1 MKQDQASRTA
11 KFVSNGI
18 YWVSRQPELAVEV
31 PPVLRLYT
39 DAMTEQIN
47 PGQLLGS
54 SELEQFILLKQS
66 QVLQAASV
74 PGIYLHQV
82 LRKRCIESL
91 TRAVVNTGIQQV
103 VIIGAGYDTLS
114 LRLSSEQPRL
124 TVIELDHPATQRVKR
139 DAISRFHL
147 DIGASSFFPVDLSSQ
162 GLEAALCACPEFKAN
177 QPTLFIAEGLTMYL
191 TASRV
196 REMLQCIQSQN
207 ADSKFIFTYMEESA
221 PGRFHFQHERFTTSL
236 WLALQHEE
244 FTWGVRSTELPTFLA
259 ESQFQL
265 IENKTSRELR
275 QEFLTES
282 NRQATLA
289 TGENVALA
297 ASWDSGDC
305 SLLETKHA
313 DR

>member
-1 MKQDQASRTA
+1 MIGLGLGPITRSCSIAKERPSQLFMPWSIHWTNWPLALQTVFEWASAARSSVRRMETQDGLQSRKPAQSPSRTSNPPIPMKQDQASRTA

-162 GLEAALCACPEFKAN
+162 GLEAALCACPEFKA
-177 QPTLFIAEGLTMYL
+177 I
-191 TASRV
+191 
-196 REMLQCIQSQN
+196 
-207 ADSKFIFTYMEESA
+207 
-221 PGRFHFQHERFTTSL
+221 
-236 WLALQHEE
+236 
-244 FTWGVRSTELPTFLA
+244 
-259 ESQFQL
+259 
-265 IENKTSRELR
+265 
-275 QEFLTES
+275 
-282 NRQATLA
+282 
-289 TGENVALA
+289 
-297 ASWDSGDC
+297 
-305 SLLETKHA
+305 
-313 DR
+313 

>member
-18 YWVSRQPELAVEV
+18 YWVSRQPELGVEV
-31 PPVLRLYT
+31 PSAMRLYT

-47 PGQLLGS
+47 PEQLLGS
-54 SELEQFILLKQS
+54 PELERFILLKQA

-91 TRAVVNTGIQQV
+91 TRAAVDSGTRQV

-114 LRLSSEQPRL
+114 LRLSAEQPQL

-147 DIGASSFFPVDLSSQ
+147 DVGTSSFFPVDLSSC
-162 GLEAALCACPEFKAN
+162 GLEATLAACPEFVAN

-191 TASRV
+191 TESRV
-196 REMLQCIQSQN
+196 REMLQCIRSQN
-207 ADSKFIFTYMEESA
+207 VDSKFIFTYMEESA

-244 FTWGVRSTELPTFLA
+244 FTWGVRRKELPRFLA

-265 IENKTSRELR
+265 LENKTSRELR

-297 ASWDSGDC
+297 ANLDADDG
-305 SLLETKHA
+305 SLLEAKHA